1 MPERGVRLSR
11 LDRHLSGL
19 ERRARDLGLET
30 GPMEFVKRKPPCKPF
45 VDRYMI
51 RAGHHLHQALCHGCG
66 WQGTD
71 KVDAETAE
79 RERAEHER
87 AAAS

>member
-30 GPMEFVKRKPPCKPF
+30 GPMEIMRRKPPCRPF
-45 VDRYMI
+45 VDRYMM
-51 RAGHHLHQALCHGCG
+51 REVHLHQALCHGCG
-66 WQGTD
+66 WRGTD
-71 KVDAETAE
+71 NTDGVTAE